1 MKRSQ
6 VSEALKSIENA
17 FIKKRLEDSQH
28 EEQKH
33 VTNFFP
39 VTKQVLRYSGVR
51 LRSYTDT

>member
-51 LRSYTDT
+51 LRSYTIT